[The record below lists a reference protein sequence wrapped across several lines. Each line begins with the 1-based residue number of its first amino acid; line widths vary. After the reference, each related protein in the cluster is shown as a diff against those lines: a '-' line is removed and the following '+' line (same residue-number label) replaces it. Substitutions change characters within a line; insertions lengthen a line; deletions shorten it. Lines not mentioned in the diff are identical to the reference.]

1 MVKKLEWSIAAAE
14 AEARY
19 WEDRRAGL
27 EKDDPDM
34 DVKSIDELRRTN
46 LED

>member
-1 MVKKLEWSIAAAE
+1 MAKKFEWDIYAAE
-14 AEARY
+14 TVAKY
-19 WEDRRAGL
+19 WMDRKAGL

-34 DVKSIDELRRTN
+34 DVKSIDELRRMH